1 MDRILVAKN
10 KKAYH
15 NFHIIDR
22 YEAGLVLTGSEVKS
36 LREGKMSLREA
47 YVLVRDSEAVLIG
60 AHISS
65 YSSTGY
71 KGHDPKANRKLL
83 LKKREILQLKQ
94 SISQKG
100 LTAVPLEVYFSKKG
114 WAKIVIATAKGKR
127 LYDKKEALKERDI
140 RRDMDRELAK
150 HK

>member
-10 KKAYH
+10 KKAFH
-15 NFHIIDR
+15 NFLIIDR

-60 AHISS
+60 SHISS

-71 KGHDPKANRKLL
+71 KGHDPKATRKLL
-83 LKKREILQLKQ
+83 MKKKEILKLKQ
-94 SISQKG
+94 SIAQKG
-100 LTAVPLEVYFSKKG
+100 LTAVPLEVYFNKKG
-114 WAKIVIATAKGKR
+114 WAKIMIATAKGKR
-127 LYDKKEALKERDI
+127 HYDKKEALKERDI
-140 RRDMDRELAK
+140 RRDTDREMAK
-150 HK
+150 HR

>member
-10 KKAYH
+10 KKAFH
-15 NFHIIDR
+15 SFHIIDR

-36 LREGKMSLREA
+36 IREGKMNLKEA
-47 YVLVRDSEAVLIG
+47 YVLIRDREALLIG

-83 LKKREILQLKQ
+83 LNKREIIKLKQ

-100 LTAVPLEVYFSKKG
+100 LTAVPLEVYFNEKG
-114 WAKIVIATAKGKR
+114 WAKIIVATAKGKR

-150 HK
+150 QK

>member
-36 LREGKMSLREA
+36 LREGKISLREA
-47 YVLVRDSEAVLIG
+47 YVLVRDSETVLIG

-83 LKKREILQLKQ
+83 LKKKRNSSAETEYFPKRTYCSTIG
-94 SISQKG
+94 SI
-100 LTAVPLEVYFSKKG
+100 F
-114 WAKIVIATAKGKR
+114 
-127 LYDKKEALKERDI
+127 
-140 RRDMDRELAK
+140 
-150 HK
+150 

>member
-1 MDRILVAKN
+1 MDRTLVAKN
-10 KKAYH
+10 KKAFH

-36 LREGKMSLREA
+36 LREGKMSLMEA
-47 YVLVRDSEAVLIG
+47 YILVRDSEAVLIG

-83 LKKREILQLKQ
+83 LNKREILKLKH
-94 SISQKG
+94 SISKKG
-100 LTAVPLEVYFSKKG
+100 LTAVPLEVYFNKKG

-140 RRDMDRELAK
+140 QRDMDRDLAK